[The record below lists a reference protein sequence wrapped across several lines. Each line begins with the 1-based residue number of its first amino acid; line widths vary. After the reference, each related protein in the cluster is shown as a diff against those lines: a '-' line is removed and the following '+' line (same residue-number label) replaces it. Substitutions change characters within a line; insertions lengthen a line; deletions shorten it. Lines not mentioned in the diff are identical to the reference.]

1 KRVKT
6 IQITDYQGNI
16 KEQTGW
22 SVTVVVDCGDITEH
36 SAKYNDPRNKYQDPY
51 TTDHDRT
58 IIKVDVF
65 R

>member
-1 KRVKT
+1 
-6 IQITDYQGNI
+6 
-16 KEQTGW
+16 
-22 SVTVVVDCGDITEH
+22 VVDCGDITEH